1 MIQACKGN
9 GIKTQSALQDRQI
22 RVTGKKRDE
31 LQDVIAI
38 VQSKDFGVTTNFKN
52 FRD

>member
-1 MIQACKGN
+1 
-9 GIKTQSALQDRQI
+9 LQDQQV

-31 LQDVIAI
+31 LQAVI
-38 VQSKDFGVTTNFKN
+38 QFLRGKDFGVALSFKN